1 VGWAIGSLSYLY
13 PGEHSLFF
21 GVFYLKLSKL
31 LSIKELKDGNELYFK
46 KVFDQYHQKL
56 YFFILYKTRSE
67 YIAEEVVQMAF
78 TKFWQCRQSLRE
90 EYTIS
95 TQLYRMATTILIDF
109 LRKYNNKDAVTAGL
123 DTVNIEAG
131 VDSTY
136 EKISGT
142 ELQKRISAAVNEL
155 PPVRR
160 QVFEMSREQG
170 MTYREIAETLCVSS
184 KTVETHIYKA
194 LKQIKKHII

>member
-1 VGWAIGSLSYLY
+1 M
-13 PGEHSLFF
+13 
-21 GVFYLKLSKL
+21 

-56 YFFILYKTRSE
+56 YSFILCKTRSE
-67 YIAEEVVQMAF
+67 YITEEVVQMAF
-78 TKFWQCRQSLRE
+78 TKLWQCRHTLQE

-109 LRKYNNKDAVTAGL
+109 LRKYNNKDAVTARL
-123 DTVNIEAG
+123 DGVNIEKG
-131 VDSTY
+131 VDSTN
-136 EKISGT
+136 EKMSGV
-142 ELQKRISAAVNEL
+142 ELQKRILEAVNDL
-155 PPVRR
+155 PPVRK

-170 MTYREIAETLCVSS
+170 MSYREIAETLSVSS
-184 KTVETHIYKA
+184 KTVEAHIYKA

>member
-1 VGWAIGSLSYLY
+1 
-13 PGEHSLFF
+13 
-21 GVFYLKLSKL
+21 L
-31 LSIKELKDGNELYFK
+31 LSVKELKDGDAFYFK

-56 YFFILYKTRSE
+56 YFFILYKTKSD

-78 TKFWQCRQSLRE
+78 TKLWQCRQTLQE

-109 LRKYNNKDAVTAGL
+109 LRKYNNKDALTARL
-123 DTVNIEAG
+123 DVIGIEKG
-131 VDSTY
+131 VDSTN
-136 EKISGT
+136 EKMSGA
-142 ELQKRISAAVNEL
+142 ELQKRISEAVNDM
-155 PPVRR
+155 PPVRK

-170 MTYREIAETLCVSS
+170 MSYREIAATLSVSS